1 MPGSAAAGPRPP
13 TCPNCRRPFERR
25 GLAGRQ
31 AVAYRLQVGRH
42 LSCQHLDEAGTE
54 HADGGAVV
62 ADVAERGKAAV
73 LVHRAAGDDAVT
85 VIEGREI
92 EALCRDEHAG
102 DKVAAAA
109 RDAERR
115 VVAAGATVGILRR
128 DAVEIAW
135 EVERAGHCASNASR
149 PRRSTSSRCSEISSP
164 FSRRS

>member
-1 MPGSAAAGPRPP
+1 LLVK
-13 TCPNCRRPFERR
+13 RR

-135 EVERAGHCASNASR
+135 EVERAGAVRQRATGGVHCASNASR